1 MQTDLIE
8 YLEESLRNKLNELD
22 EIKNSSYKTCNKK
35 IKKKLLGR
43 DIERL
48 RDKIKTLK
56 KL

>member
-1 MQTDLIE
+1 MQIDFIE

-22 EIKNSSYKTCNKK
+22 EIKNSSYKSGNKK
-35 IKKKLLGR
+35 IKKRLLQR